1 MYNVT
6 LTLEPISS
14 SMAMQNLHVLKA
26 EARALYPPIDQLA
39 SLSAHTTL
47 IVPRKLC

>member
-14 SMAMQNLHVLKA
+14 AMAMQNLHFLKA